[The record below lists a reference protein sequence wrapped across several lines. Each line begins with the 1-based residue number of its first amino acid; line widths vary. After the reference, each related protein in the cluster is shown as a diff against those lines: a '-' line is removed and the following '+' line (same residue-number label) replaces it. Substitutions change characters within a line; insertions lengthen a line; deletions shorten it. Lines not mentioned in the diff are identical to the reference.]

1 LTLANVIKPRP
12 SSMIKCHKYPCFL
25 SLSVK

>member
-12 SSMIKCHKYPCFL
+12 SSMLKCHKYPCFL
-25 SLSVK
+25 SLSV